1 MLSTWSYHFAE
12 IGATPD
18 KYLDPS
24 WDYDFDEEILDMGDR
39 RRSRITARMLFNDGG
54 LCVAAAVPMGIVENH
69 ALAVIS
75 PPALACYV
83 LLSVAVGYSAK
94 TIIQL
99 WSDLKEDAFSSWF
112 EGKKVSQVYKQRDA
126 IAKLFFGMNPLPLWT
141 LFSKTW
147 RTTLKYPSAQEI
159 LDVENR
165 ANAANDQRQR
175 SSDSV

>member
-1 MLSTWSYHFAE
+1 M
-12 IGATPD
+12 
-18 KYLDPS
+18 
-24 WDYDFDEEILDMGDR
+24 
-39 RRSRITARMLFNDGG
+39 RRSRIIAKMLFNDGG

-69 ALAVIS
+69 SLALIS
-75 PPALACYV
+75 PPAIACYV
-83 LLSVAVGYSAK
+83 MLGLAIGYSLN
-94 TIIQL
+94 TIIHL
-99 WSDLKEDAFSSWF
+99 WRDLQDDAFSSWF
-112 EGKKVSQVYKQRDA
+112 EGKKVGQFYKQRDA
-126 IAKLFFGMNPLPLWT
+126 IAQLFFEMNPLPIWT